1 MQVYLDPGAHAPT
14 RAHPTDAGLDLYAME
29 DGVIPAGGAATFHTG
44 VHVKL
49 PPDKA
54 GILLPKSGLMTKH
67 DILTFGVIDEGYAGE
82 IIVRAQNRSAE
93 HYRVHR
99 GDKITQMLVVPVCYE
114 PVELVDA
121 LEQTSARGSSGF
133 GSTGR

>member
-14 RAHPTDAGLDLYAME
+14 RAHATDAGLDLYAMT
-29 DGVIPAGGAATFHTG
+29 DGTIPAGGAATFRTG

-54 GILLPKSGLMTKH
+54 GILLPKSGLMTRR
-67 DILTFGVIDEGYAGE
+67 DILTFGVIDEGYEGE
-82 IIVRAQNRSAE
+82 IMVRAQNRGAE
-93 HYRVHR
+93 AYHVHA

-114 PVELVDA
+114 PVEIVDDFA
-121 LEQTSARGSSGF
+121 HTSERGANGF